1 MNARVLQFRRP
12 DPQGATERLW
22 DRYIA
27 AHRRASGDCTL
38 GNMLAAVRAFDDWS
52 RAFCA
57 DEGLEPIEV
66 LKNGPDAVLFPRGG
80 ANPGIAAGPA
90 DRAPPAPRGSERKP

>member
-12 DPQGATERLW
+12 DPQGALERLW

-27 AHRRASGDCTL
+27 LHRRASGDCTL

-57 DEGLEPIEV
+57 DEGLEPINV
-66 LKNGPDAVLFPRGG
+66 LRHGPDAWAAPRRE
-80 ANPGIAAGPA
+80 PGPSTRTA
-90 DRAPPAPRGSERKP
+90 DNAPPGPRGSERTS